1 MRDKTFKKMP
11 GEEHVKA
18 YLKTLPSYG
27 SNTTVY
33 DEGFMDAIEWMRNMV
48 EEVGRADNMNAAE
61 EAFEES
67 IDDFLGENDPIDFF
81 DGFLEGNS
89 HHSTAYENGY
99 DFARRRSRAARRNGF
114 SKGYTK

>member
-33 DEGFMDAIEWMRNMV
+33 DEGFMDAVEWMRNMV
-48 EEVGRADNMNAAE
+48 EEVSRADNMNAAE
-61 EAFEES
+61 EALEES
-67 IDDFLGENDPIDFF
+67 IDDFLRENDGFEFF
-81 DGFLEGNS
+81 WQKEGTS
-89 HHSTAYENGY
+89 HNPTAYENFY
-99 DFARRRSRAARRNGF
+99 DFARRMSRVAWRDGF
-114 SKGYTK
+114 NIGYTK

>member
-67 IDDFLGENDPIDFF
+67 IDDFLRENDGFEFF
-81 DGFLEGNS
+81 WQKEGSFHNP
-89 HHSTAYENGY
+89 TAYENVY
-99 DFARRRSRAARRNGF
+99 DFARRMSRTAWHDGF
-114 SKGYTK
+114 SKGCTK

>member
-11 GEEHVKA
+11 GEEHIKA
-18 YLKTLPSYG
+18 YLKALPSYG
-27 SNTTVY
+27 SNTAVY

-67 IDDFLGENDPIDFF
+67 IDDFLGENDGFDFF
-81 DGFLEGNS
+81 CGYSEGSS

-99 DFARRRSRAARRNGF
+99 NFARRMSRAAWHDGF
-114 SKGYTK
+114 YKHYTK